1 MPDSPA
7 GYTYDN
13 RAIKEDL
20 LNMITN
26 VSPRENQLLYGLA
39 QSSALQ
45 PIHQF
50 LEDTLK
56 TPGVNAQVEG
66 ADATQVARTNPSRNI
81 NYCQIVSIPVMV
93 TGSDEAAN
101 AAGMPGGRMS
111 YELEKAIKEYAN
123 DTEFALMR
131 GTLVCGAGTTARSMK
146 GLKSWASTL
155 ATSQSG
161 VSLSESILIDHLD
174 AGWVQGVNFKEV
186 YVGRVLKKRIN
197 GFTANST
204 LFQDPTDKRLVNSI
218 DVYETT
224 NGPVKILRHRYVTIS
239 GDTNND
245 LVTLDPEHAAV
256 AYFRKPHVQDLAKT
270 GDAEKKQLLGEKT
283 LEVRTEKAVGL
294 IQRLY

>member
-1 MPDSPA
+1 MANLPA

-13 RAIKEDL
+13 KAIREDL

-26 VSPRENQLLYGLA
+26 VTPRENQLLYGLA
-39 QSSALQ
+39 QSNAMQ

-56 TPGVNAQVEG
+56 TVGVNAQVEG
-66 ADATQVARTNPSRNI
+66 ADSNAAARTNPSRNI

-101 AAGMPGGRMS
+101 AAGYAGGRMA
-111 YELEKAIKEYAN
+111 YEMDKAIKEYAN

-131 GTLVCGAGTTARSMK
+131 STLVCGAGTTARSMK
-146 GLKSWASTL
+146 GLKAFASTL
-155 ATSQSG
+155 LTSQSG
-161 VSLSESILIDHLD
+161 ISLSESILIDHLD

-186 YVGRVLKKRIN
+186 YVGRTLKKRIN

-224 NGPVKILRHRYVTIS
+224 NGPVKIMRHRYITVAGDVNSDLLTI
-239 GDTNND
+239 
-245 LVTLDPEHAAV
+245 DPDHISV
-256 AYFRKPHVQDLAKT
+256 AYFRKPTVQDLAKT
-270 GDAEKKQLLGEKT
+270 GDSEKKQIIGEKT

-294 IQRLY
+294 ITALL